1 MSTPISPPSPPDAG
15 AHRRLDDLD
24 PAYLR
29 AVGDLT
35 LPPIWVP
42 PQGAAM
48 GTHLNKLDGD
58 SLEFKQ
64 HRSYTP
70 GDDVRRVD
78 WSLYGRSKRLYTRLV
93 QDEHQP
99 RLVLALDTSAS
110 MATGGW
116 NDKFRGTIEL
126 TLQLALIGLNSGF
139 AVRVLPFGESVASDR
154 AINVIHARQLLGS
167 LRERLAGLEP
177 AGPTNFDAL
186 GTASLDWR
194 NQGAMVVV
202 LTDLLQ
208 DVDDDSLTSSAAQS
222 GRTVDGSTGGGSRP
236 APLPHLPLTASE
248 RHELSQVRAQ
258 ARKRLLLS
266 AQKVAHDLK
275 FMSHPNIRGVLCQV
289 AGLQDQDL
297 RQARQI
303 IDMESGVLQRL
314 AFTRAASRAYLRVR
328 SAHAAALAGAARSL
342 NMGHAVFDAGTN
354 DDQNR
359 LAVQKI
365 LAAIASQG
373 YAGEP
378 AEIEVA

>member
-1 MSTPISPPSPPDAG
+1 
-15 AHRRLDDLD
+15 
-24 PAYLR
+24 
-29 AVGDLT
+29 
-35 LPPIWVP
+35 
-42 PQGAAM
+42 M

-139 AVRVLPFGESVASDR
+139 AVRVLPFGESVATDR
-154 AINVIHARQLLGS
+154 AINVLHARQLLGS

-202 LTDLLQ
+202 LTDLLH
-208 DVDDDSLTSSAAQS
+208 DVDDDALNDGSSAS
-222 GRTVDGSTGGGSRP
+222 GGGNRGVSGPRS
-236 APLPHLPLTASE
+236 LPSLPLTASE
-248 RHELSQVRAQ
+248 RQSLDRVRPQ
-258 ARKRLLLS
+258 ARKRLLQS
-266 AQKVAHDLK
+266 AQSVAHALK

-314 AFTRAASRAYLRVR
+314 AFTRAASKAYQRIR
-328 SAHAAALAGAARSL
+328 SAHSAALAGAARSL
-342 NMGHAVFDAGTN
+342 NMGHAAFNAGTS

-359 LAVQKI
+359 LAVQQI

-378 AEIEVA
+378 AEIEVD